1 MPKKCCIK
9 GCGMKYD
16 KASGISLHKFPQ
28 NEELCQ
34 KWLERIGFE
43 NMNPELKVPKVCSRH
58 FPESDFNRTLGV
70 IRLRDDVVPSIH
82 LVPSKKTHEPAL
94 YEIETVNEDAV
105 STSSIESQPTLPV
118 EHIYIRSEKPSKKTH
133 EPALYEI
140 ENVKEEAVST
150 TSIESQPTLPVDHIY
165 IRSEKVQHQPSNLQK
180 NERIQEIC
188 IKQRKEIKK
197 LRQRIR
203 RQDQKI
209 LKMEN
214 IINDLKKRGIIIISL
229 D

>member
-118 EHIYIRSEKPSKKTH
+118 EHIYIRSEK
-133 EPALYEI
+133 
-140 ENVKEEAVST
+140 
-150 TSIESQPTLPVDHIY
+150 
-165 IRSEKVQHQPSNLQK
+165 VQHQPSNLQK